1 MEPKQQ
7 KRHTGVFIAADN
19 EGDEH
24 EKTEEDGEG
33 GHHKKCD
40 IMGLHPTTDNTNHRT
55 D

>member
-33 GHHKKCD
+33 RHHKKGNIFCV
-40 IMGLHPTTDNTNHRT
+40 HF
-55 D
+55 